1 MTIDFERVRFCLE
14 VSREFGTRDGR
25 YDEIRLIWLNE
36 AAKELRFNPYH
47 DPENGRFTSGN
58 KFGVDFSR
66 DSGII
71 GNIKN
76 GSADNDVHYIGKIDK
91 EIYKCVSNDILTDEV
106 IITETHIAHIKERHP
121 NDFERYFQYANE
133 ILRNPDYILEAN
145 KPDTAFVL
153 KHIVENGKNY
163 QLVLRLKTS
172 SDPQSYSNS
181 VITFLK
187 IDDRKW
193 AKYLRNKKIL
203 YDKSKTVDKKE

>member
-1 MTIDFERVRFCLE
+1 MTIDFERVRFCLG

-91 EIYKCVSNDILTDEV
+91 EIYKCVYENILTDER
-106 IITETHIAHIKERHP
+106 ILHIKERHP
-121 NDFERYFQYANE
+121 NDYEQFIGHLKAAIEC
-133 ILRNPDYILEAN
+133 PDYILEAN
-145 KPDTAFVL
+145 RPYTALIL
-153 KHIVENGKNY
+153 KSFKTADENL
-163 QLVLRLKTS
+163 QIILRLVT
-172 SDPQSYSNS
+172 PQDDVTLKNS
-181 VITFLK
+181 IITMLK
-187 IDDRKW
+187 ISDKKYK
-193 AKYLRNKKIL
+193 KYLRNKKIL
-203 YDKSKTVDKKE
+203 YKFE